1 MRIKKYEKKYIIDSI
16 FTLFVCNLN
25 AENLKIKI
33 EGPERSYNQIRII
46 NKTNN
51 EDFECQIYKLKA
63 EGDDFKVKRLLA
75 TYYLKENGDTD
86 SCTFSIDRNTYI
98 GISSPED
105 FENITYDI
113 YYKDIPF
120 FDIVDITLKEKSEN
134 TVETIEV
141 G

>member
-1 MRIKKYEKKYIIDSI
+1 MKKNILLMA
-16 FTLFVCNLN
+16 FFALFVCSLN

-46 NKTNN
+46 NKTNY
-51 EDFECQIYKLKA
+51 EDFECKIYKLKA
-63 EGDDFKVKRLLA
+63 EGDDFKVKKLLA
-75 TYYLKENGDTD
+75 TYYLKEKEDAD

-98 GISSPED
+98 GISLPED
-105 FENITYDI
+105 FENITYEI

-134 TVETIEV
+134 TVETIEI
-141 G
+141 GESF